1 MSTSSSSSS
10 VTMSKQDVSEQVR
23 FLVSCIRNA
32 TSGKPDFAAV
42 ATELEI
48 VSKAA
53 AQKRYERL
61 LKAHDI
67 NGTKAAAPKPDEDGD
82 VTPTPQSTPKKRK
95 TPRKAATGPKKK
107 AKAAVKGEASGEDE
121 KAKAQLVKKEEKEDD
136 SALSDPPA
144 SDGEV
149 DI

>member
-1 MSTSSSSSS
+1 
-10 VTMSKQDVSEQVR
+10 MSKQDVSEQVK

-32 TSGKPDFAAV
+32 TSGKPDFSAV

-67 NGTKAAAPKPDEDGD
+67 NGTKATAIKTGKDGEA
-82 VTPTPQSTPKKRK
+82 TPTPQSTPQKRK
-95 TPRKAATGPKKK
+95 TPRKAATDPKKR
-107 AKAAVKGEASGEDE
+107 AKAAVKGEASDE
-121 KAKAQLVKKEEKEDD
+121 EAKAKLVKTEVKEDD
-136 SALSDPPA
+136 SGLSEPPA

-149 DI
+149 EI